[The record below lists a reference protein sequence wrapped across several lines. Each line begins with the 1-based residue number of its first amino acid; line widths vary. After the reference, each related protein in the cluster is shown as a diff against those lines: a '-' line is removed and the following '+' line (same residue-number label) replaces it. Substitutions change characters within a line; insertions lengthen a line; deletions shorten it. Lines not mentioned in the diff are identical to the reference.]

1 MDNLTTLVRKI
12 NQKLINDYAEV
23 SGDKNPI
30 HIDSSFAQ
38 KSQFKGTIA
47 HGMMIVGYFS
57 DFMDRIHG
65 SDWSKTG
72 RLKVKFRNPARPGD
86 ILSISGKLKL
96 QEEIEKG
103 SAVTTSSKYS
113 LQCHNQRGEF
123 ISSATAE
130 VVITDQ
136 ISH

>member
-1 MDNLTTLVRKI
+1 MNNLTTLVREI
-12 NQKLINDYAEV
+12 NQKLITDYAEV

-47 HGMMIVGYFS
+47 HGMIIVGYFS

-65 SDWSKTG
+65 SNWSKTG
-72 RLKVKFRNPARPGD
+72 RIKVKFRNPARPGD
-86 ILSISGKLKL
+86 TLSISGELKR
-96 QEEIEKG
+96 QEEISAD
-103 SAVTTSSKYS
+103 SAVTISSKYS
-113 LQCHNQRGEF
+113 LKCHNQRGEL

-130 VVITDQ
+130 VVIND
-136 ISH
+136 

>member
-30 HIDSSFAQ
+30 HVDSSFAE

-65 SDWSKTG
+65 SDWSQTG
-72 RLKVKFRNPARPGD
+72 RIKVKFRNPAKPGD
-86 ILSISGKLKL
+86 TLSISGELKR
-96 QEEIEKG
+96 QKEMATD
-103 SAVTTSSKYS
+103 SVVTTSSKYS

-130 VVITDQ
+130 VVITDR